1 MVAQIQA
8 RVVRNPPNKVL
19 GVPGVEGEVV
29 YEDDPYRVTLVS
41 RTRGL
46 A

>member
-19 GVPGVEGEVV
+19 GVPGGEGEVV
-29 YEDDPYRVTLVS
+29 YEDDPFI
-41 RTRGL
+41 
-46 A
+46 